1 MKFLQLTLV
10 LFAVLFQ
17 STAHSADENPLSK
30 LAWQFGPTVGMIG
43 DKATIQIPKG
53 YAFLNAAETTKFQEL
68 NQNMSNGA
76 QYLLAPE
83 SLAWFSIF
91 SFSPEGYIKDD
102 EGSDAN
108 DISADKMLE
117 SQKQNQ
123 ISANEER
130 RKRNWGTMTITGWR
144 FPPHYDKQARLLEWA
159 FVAKQDSD
167 NQAVINYNTRILG
180 RTGVMKV
187 VLVAS
192 PENLDTS
199 ISELKS
205 AFGGYA
211 YNSGESYTEFKQG
224 DKVAEYGLAALIV
237 GGAAAVA
244 SKKGFFSVI
253 LAFLAGAWKFVLV
266 AIVGGFA
273 WLKSLFTKKD

>member
-1 MKFLQLTLV
+1 MKHLRLALIF
-10 LFAVLFQ
+10 FAVVFQ
-17 STAHSADENPLSK
+17 SIAHSADENPLAK
-30 LAWQFGPTVGMIG
+30 LAWQSGPSVGVIG

-53 YAFLNAAETTKFQEL
+53 YAFLNAVETKKFQDI
-68 NQNMSNGA
+68 NQNFSDGT
-76 QYLLAPE
+76 QYVLAPE
-83 SLAWFSIF
+83 SLVWFSIF

-108 DISADKMLE
+108 DISANKMLE
-117 SQKQNQ
+117 TTKKNT
-123 ISANEER
+123 ILANEER
-130 RKRNWGTMTITGWR
+130 VKRGWGTMTIKGWR
-144 FPPHYDKQARLLEWA
+144 FQPHYDKQAKLLEWA
-159 FVAKQDSD
+159 YEAKQDSD
-167 NQAVINYNTRILG
+167 NQSIINYNTRILG
-180 RTGVMKV
+180 RTGVMQV

-192 PENLDTS
+192 PESLDTS

-211 YNSGESYTEFKQG
+211 YNAGESYTEFQQG

-244 SKKGFFSVI
+244 AKKGFFTVI
-253 LAFLAGAWKFVLV
+253 LAFLAGAWKFILV
-266 AIVGGFA
+266 AIAGGFV